1 MAVDPAVD
9 REIGRLAG
17 VQRGHLSTEQ
27 LFAAGLTM
35 AAIKARVARG
45 FLVRVHHGVYSV
57 GDPSLI
63 PFAAE
68 SAAVLALGPGAVLS
82 HRSAAALWGIAP
94 AAAVDGVVDVTVIGR
109 RARLRPAV
117 RVHRVT
123 HLESADTRRHANLP
137 LTAPARTLIDFAAGA
152 AHAELTRALAE
163 ARVLRLVSDRSL
175 VAALGRAGSRRG
187 AGAVRALLRAQDG
200 PALTRS
206 DAERLFLALIDEAEL
221 PRPAANVRIEGY
233 EVDFVWRAQKLVV
246 EVDGRAFHVHPE
258 AFERDRR
265 RDQVL
270 AAAGFVVIRVTWLQL
285 VEAGLA
291 VVARVAQALI
301 ARSQR

>member
-1 MAVDPAVD
+1 MPVDPAVD
-9 REIGRLAG
+9 REVSRLASIQHG
-17 VQRGHLSTEQ
+17 QVTRAQ
-27 LFAAGLTM
+27 LFNAGLTRH
-35 AAIKARVARG
+35 AIAARVARG
-45 FLVRVHHGVYSV
+45 FLRQVHRGVYSV
-57 GDPSLI
+57 GDPTLI

-82 HRSAAALWGIAP
+82 HRSAAAVWGIAP
-94 AAAVDGVVDVTVIGR
+94 AHEGGPVDVTLVDRTGR
-109 RARLRPAV
+109 PRPGV
-117 RVHRVT
+117 RIHRVN
-123 HLESADTRRHANLP
+123 EFDPADTRLHARLP
-137 LTAPARTLIDFAAGA
+137 VTAPARTLIDFAAGA
-152 AHAELTRALAE
+152 SRAELERAIAE

-175 VAALGRAGSRRG
+175 TVAIRRAGSRRG
-187 AGAVRALLRAQDG
+187 AGAVRDLVRAQAG
-200 PALTRS
+200 LGLTRS

-221 PRPAANVRIEGY
+221 PRPAANVRLEGY

-246 EVDGRAFHVHPE
+246 EVDGRAFHAHPE